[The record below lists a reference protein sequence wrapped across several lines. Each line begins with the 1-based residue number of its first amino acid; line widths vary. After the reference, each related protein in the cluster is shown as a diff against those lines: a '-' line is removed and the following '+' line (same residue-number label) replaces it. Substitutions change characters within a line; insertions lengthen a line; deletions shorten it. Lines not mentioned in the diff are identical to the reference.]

1 MVLGLCFALRAANE
15 WRGCRGIDRSV
26 LFSIASFGLARA
38 RGAINHRVDKLTDFT
53 KKGVFTSPV
62 KRKLSGEKI

>member
-1 MVLGLCFALRAANE
+1 MVLGLCFALRAAKE
-15 WRGCRGIDRSV
+15 WRGCRGIGGSV
-26 LFSIASFGLARA
+26 FFPLAPFGLARA